1 MRDLF
6 VDELKVVSG
15 AGGHYKPHHHHDKD
29 KDDKYNVKFD
39 KEDKDH
45 KDKEDKDKY
54 C

>member
-15 AGGHYKPHHHHDKD
+15 AGGHYKPHHHDKD
-29 KDDKYNVKFD
+29 KDDKHNVKYD